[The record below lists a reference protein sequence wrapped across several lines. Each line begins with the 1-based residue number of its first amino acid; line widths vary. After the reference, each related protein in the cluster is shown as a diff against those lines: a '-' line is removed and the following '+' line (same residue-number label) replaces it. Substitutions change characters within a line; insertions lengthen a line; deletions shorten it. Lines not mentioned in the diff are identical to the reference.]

1 MSVTFKVAC
10 IQNCAGPDMDANLQ
24 AVDDLVRGSC
34 SKGAKLI
41 CLPEYASCLNITDD
55 GFAVG
60 PYPEEAH
67 PALSHIQNLADELDC
82 WILLGS
88 LAIEADNGKILNR
101 SYMINDS
108 GVITARYD
116 KLHLFDV
123 DLNDGESY
131 RESKIIEP
139 GDKAV
144 LASTPWGPLGMSVCY
159 DLRFAYLYRT
169 LAQGGALFHAVPA
182 AFAKTTGK
190 AHWHVLLRSRAI
202 ETGSYIFAP
211 CQTGFHGTG
220 ESYGHSLIIDPWGE
234 ILADAGEETGFIIAN
249 IDTARV
255 KQARQMVPA
264 LLHDRSYTLVK

>member
-1 MSVTFKVAC
+1 
-10 IQNCAGPDMDANLQ
+10 MDANLQ

-123 DLNDGESY
+123 DLNDGESD

-139 GDKAV
+139 GVKAV